1 MKKLT
6 SILLLF
12 ISSFALVGLT
22 ACSGSDSP
30 ESISAGF
37 WEAVQD
43 HDMEKAKQL
52 ATWDTV
58 EYLKILKTK
67 NFHPERFELGDK
79 MEGEA
84 RAEIDT
90 VLFTTKQGKS
100 GIKVPGVTVLLKT
113 EQGWRVDVKKT
124 LGSVIKY
131 SVNNMFD
138 QLNGLMKEGIKE
150 FDKTLSESV
159 NELGRAIEEGTE
171 EFKKELGRPI
181 FPPKNN
187 KPPIPAI
194 KTPQGQQ
201 I

>member
-1 MKKLT
+1 MKNIKLIM
-6 SILLLF
+6 SIFSITLIIL
-12 ISSFALVGLT
+12 GLT
-22 ACSGSDSP
+22 ACSSSDSP
-30 ESISAGF
+30 DSISADF
-37 WEAVQD
+37 WEAVQNR
-43 HDMEKAKQL
+43 DMEKAKQL
-52 ATWDTV
+52 STWDTV
-58 EYLKILKTK
+58 EYLKILKAK
-67 NFHPERFELGDK
+67 NFHPERFELGEK
-79 MEGEA
+79 MMGET

-138 QLNGLMKEGIKE
+138 QLNGLMKEGINE
-150 FDKTLSESV
+150 IDKTLSESI
-159 NELGRAIEEGTE
+159 NELGKTLEEGAE
-171 EFKKELGRPI
+171 ELKKELARPI
-181 FPPKNN
+181 FPPQNT
-187 KPPIPAI
+187 KPSVPAI